1 MGIRAFVVDKDGDG
15 LSAEVG
21 EIDDRE
27 LGEGSVDIDVEWAAL
42 NFKDTMVVQPGN
54 RVARRYPLVPGID
67 LAGTVAA
74 SDDPSVPVGATVLAH
89 GYDLGVAHHGGFA
102 ERARVPAGWIVP
114 LPEGIG
120 ARHAVTVG
128 TAGFTAA
135 LSLRRLEANGVGPG
149 GGPVLV
155 TGASGGVGSMAVSLL
170 AVHGYEVV
178 ASTGKAHGNPYL
190 RGLGAA
196 EVIGRDE
203 VMGDDGRVLG
213 PERWAGAVD
222 CVGGDTLAAAIRSTR
237 YGGAV
242 AASGLTGGNEF
253 RSTVYPFIVRGV
265 ALLGVDSVETPIE
278 ERRAVWAAVAE
289 DFPLAR
295 ADAMVARRSGWT
307 GSPMRWPTWPRRAGA
322 CGSGPS
328 GGRRVA

>member
-1 MGIRAFVVDKDGDG
+1 MGIRAFVVDRDGDG
-15 LSAEVG
+15 LSTGVG
-21 EIDDRE
+21 EIDDAD
-27 LGEGSVDIDVEWAAL
+27 LGEGSVDIEVEWAAL

-74 SDDPSVPVGATVLAH
+74 SDDPSVPVGASVLAH

-102 ERARVPAGWIVP
+102 ERARVPAGWIVS
-114 LPEGIG
+114 LPEGVG
-120 ARHAVTVG
+120 PRHAVTVG

-135 LSLRRLEANGVGPG
+135 LSLRRLEANGVVAGA
-149 GGPVLV
+149 GPVLV

-178 ASTGKAHGNPYL
+178 ASTGKADEHPYL
-190 RGLGAA
+190 RGLGAT
-196 EVIGRDE
+196 EVIGRDD
-203 VMGDDGRVLG
+203 VIGDDGRVLG
-213 PERWAGAVD
+213 PERWAGVVD

-278 ERRAVWAAVAE
+278 ERRAVWSRVAE
-289 DFPLAR
+289 DFPLER
-295 ADAMVARRSGWT
+295 ADAMVAGEVGLDGIADALVDLAASRVRG
-307 GSPMRWPTWPRRAGA
+307 RVLVAPRR
-322 CGSGPS
+322 
-328 GGRRVA
+328 